1 MFLTLDK
8 FKRRV
13 EELGERRYFGHQC
26 LAPFTSMEGSLPE
39 DESYHELPEKIE
51 GPDFG
56 INDSFIGRDRYLW
69 LEKTVKIPEA
79 KEGCEVA
86 GLFNFGETGGGFNS
100 GFESLLYV
108 DGHPYQGVDTY
119 HNEVIFR
126 GQEGKEITLTFLLW
140 TGLEGGGKHRTFFHQ
155 CKQADVV
162 YLHKKT
168 DELYYF
174 ARAITET
181 LELLPK
187 DDEKYEDLKGALD
200 RVFQCI
206 NWDEESFYETAETAH
221 DLLMAEL
228 DRMEKHTDV
237 TVDVVGHTHID
248 VAWLWRLKHTREKAQ
263 RSFSTVLRLMEL
275 YDELLRTCGNG
286 TILSSGR

>member
-1 MFLTLDK
+1 MFLTIDK

-26 LAPFTSMEGSLPE
+26 LAPFTSMEGTLPE
-39 DESYHELPEKIE
+39 DESYHELPENIE

-56 INDSFIGRDRYLW
+56 INDSFVGRDRYLW

-79 KEGCEVA
+79 QEGCEVA

-126 GQEGKEITLTFLLW
+126 GQEGKEVTLTFLLW
-140 TGLEGGGKHRTFFHQ
+140 TGLEGGGPHRTFFHQ
-155 CKQADVV
+155 CKQADMV

-181 LELLPK
+181 LELLSK
-187 DDEKYEDLKGALD
+187 DDERYEDLTGALD
-200 RVFQCI
+200 RALKCI
-206 NWDEESFYETAETAH
+206 NWDQESFYESAETAH
-221 DLLMAEL
+221 DVLMAEL
-228 DRMEKHTDV
+228 DRMEN
-237 TVDVVGHTHID
+237 I
-248 VAWLWRLKHTREKAQ
+248 Q
-263 RSFSTVLRLMEL
+263 M
-275 YDELLRTCGNG
+275 
-286 TILSSGR
+286 